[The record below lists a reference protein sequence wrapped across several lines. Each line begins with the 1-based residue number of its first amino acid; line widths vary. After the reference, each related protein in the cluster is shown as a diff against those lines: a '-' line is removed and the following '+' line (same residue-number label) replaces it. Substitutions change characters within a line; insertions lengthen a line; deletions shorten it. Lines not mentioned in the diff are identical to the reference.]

1 MKTLLVL
8 ILFIIIVPLLIG
20 YLAGQSKSDLV
31 QLATM
36 AGLITLFILY
46 LVFIDK
52 EPKNKQAQHPSHAS
66 AQSNSCDVTCIH
78 DNYSRDEEDRREQHA
93 SDNEVYSCDPEY
105 PY

>member
-20 YLAGQSKSDLV
+20 YLAGQSKALV

-36 AGLITLFILY
+36 AGLLTLFILY

-52 EPKNKQAQHPSHAS
+52 EPKNKQAQHPSHSS
-66 AQSNSCDVTCIH
+66 AQSNNCDVTCIH
-78 DNYSRDEEDRREQHA
+78 DDYEEDRREQHA
-93 SDNEVYSCDPEY
+93 NDNEVYFCDPAMEY